1 MPGQISTW
9 SWIAAA
15 FGMQTFSSA
24 AREQRRL
31 RAGLVV
37 AAILFACFPIGVH
50 AQQGTGSIAGKV
62 IDATGA
68 VIPDA
73 TITITNQATL
83 SSISLKSD
91 AGGEYSSPPLTSGQY
106 MVEVE
111 RDGFRPAVQK
121 DFALDNDQHAQ
132 LDFTLQVGD
141 MSQQVE
147 VQANAPALNTFNAS
161 LGSVLDNSVAESLP
175 LNGSS
180 ALSLIQLDPSVISA
194 FGPVNEGF
202 NDRGTGVSNI
212 RIGGGVSGS
221 NANLLDGAN
230 NLQTTRGEVLINST
244 VTGIQETRLMYGVVS
259 AQYGLTSGGVIAMTT
274 KSGTNNFHG
283 QVYEYFRNTALNA
296 VNHFAAPGTRPAIRY
311 NQYGAALGG
320 PIMHDRAFV
329 FGNYEAYR
337 NTQVN
342 PSIATVPTLLER
354 GGDFS
359 DQPAIIYNPDNVI
372 TGTICSPPPNQSQC
386 LTNPR
391 VAYANNKITSFDKA
405 ALAFQEAFV
414 PKPNL
419 GGPGTLVNNYASD
432 APLISSQTAAIG
444 RIDWQIN
451 NRLSFFG
458 RYAYYENIT
467 NNEGNYGSLPLAAS
481 TRNDD
486 LRNQDVTL
494 GLTKVVSGTML
505 NDIRVAVGRSYFP
518 FAAGSTGGNWPQKLG
533 ISSSV
538 PSTTLPAISIANYG
552 IQVST
557 NTGLR
562 TSLIPEINDTLT
574 ILHGLHSIHVGAGAR
589 FYEAYN
595 SSNAYPSGSF
605 SFSQSVTGQVGS
617 SSIGTGNSYASFL
630 IGKPGSVTATVAGG
644 SVARSFSVNGFVQDD
659 WRVLPSLT
667 VNLGI
672 RYDYQAI
679 PWEKA
684 NGFSTL
690 RLDQIYSPTPV
701 PGSPGLPGLPGREV
715 YANGNS
721 RNFEHENYHDFG
733 PRVGF
738 AWQISSRHHTVLRG
752 GYALYYA
759 SAVNQVNTNATD
771 GFGTNTTNYESQSTY
786 GYISQFS
793 DGFPYTPL
801 GLPRTAGGTG
811 MLLGQSPTVQ
821 PVSAP
826 TPASQQFAL
835 SLNHEF
841 AGKTIVT
848 ISLIQNHGTHFPMT
862 GINLNQ
868 LSPQNMVLG
877 QAALESPTTNPYS
890 GYGIKGS
897 FGGKNLQVR
906 QALAPYPYFS
916 RIYEYYP
923 HFGGFLG
930 RGAQIVISRPI
941 SANLQMQLGYSRS
954 KLLSDPLVSTITAP
968 ATVQASLQNNYA
980 PHSEYGIDPTD
991 VTNRYT
997 GNLTYGLPFG
1007 ARRTFFNHASTG
1019 ANRWI
1024 SGWSVASTF
1033 TIESG
1038 RPLAITG
1045 TNNNTA
1051 TRPNFVPGVNPK
1063 LPHPNVAEWFNTT
1076 AFTVAPPYTF
1086 GNVPRTLST
1095 LRGPGAFNL
1104 NLNLSKIT
1112 KINRY
1117 TGEFRLD
1124 AFNAINKTNLG
1135 NPNVNYVAPNSTTT
1149 VSTGANGLA
1158 TAFGTITSA
1167 QSSRNMQITVK
1178 LRF

>member
-1 MPGQISTW
+1 
-9 SWIAAA
+9 
-15 FGMQTFSSA
+15 
-24 AREQRRL
+24 
-31 RAGLVV
+31 
-37 AAILFACFPIGVH
+37 
-50 AQQGTGSIAGKV
+50 
-62 IDATGA
+62 
-68 VIPDA
+68 
-73 TITITNQATL
+73 
-83 SSISLKSD
+83 
-91 AGGEYSSPPLTSGQY
+91 
-106 MVEVE
+106 
-111 RDGFRPAVQK
+111 
-121 DFALDNDQHAQ
+121 
-132 LDFTLQVGD
+132 
-141 MSQQVE
+141 
-147 VQANAPALNTFNAS
+147 
-161 LGSVLDNSVAESLP
+161 
-175 LNGSS
+175 
-180 ALSLIQLDPSVISA
+180 
-194 FGPVNEGF
+194 
-202 NDRGTGVSNI
+202 
-212 RIGGGVSGS
+212 
-221 NANLLDGAN
+221 
-230 NLQTTRGEVLINST
+230 
-244 VTGIQETRLMYGVVS
+244 
-259 AQYGLTSGGVIAMTT
+259 
-274 KSGTNNFHG
+274 
-283 QVYEYFRNTALNA
+283 
-296 VNHFAAPGTRPAIRY
+296 
-311 NQYGAALGG
+311 
-320 PIMHDRAFV
+320 
-329 FGNYEAYR
+329 
-337 NTQVN
+337 VN

-359 DQPAIIYNPDNVI
+359 DQTAILYDPLSSASGSR
-372 TGTICSPPPNQSQC
+372 TP
-386 LTNPR
+386 
-391 VAYANNKITSFDKA
+391 YANNKIPSGEFDQA
-405 ALAFQEAFV
+405 ALAFQTAFV

-419 GGPGTLVNNYASD
+419 GGTTTLVNNYVSD
-432 APLISSQTAAIG
+432 VPLISSQTAAIG

-451 NRLSFFG
+451 NRLSFFA

-467 NNEGNYGSLPLAAS
+467 NNEGNYGSLALAAS

-486 LRNQDVTL
+486 MRNQDVTL
-494 GLTKVVSGTML
+494 GLTKVVSGTIL

-518 FAAGSTGGNWPQKLG
+518 FAAGSMGGNWPQKLG
-533 ISSSV
+533 ISNV
-538 PSTTLPAISIANYG
+538 PGTTLPAISIANYG
-552 IQVST
+552 ITVST
-557 NTGLR
+557 NIGLR
-562 TSLIPEINDTLT
+562 TSLIPELNDTLT
-574 ILHGLHSIHVGAGAR
+574 ILYGLHSIHIGAGAR

-605 SFSQSVTGQVGS
+605 SFSQSVTGQTGS

-659 WRVLPSLT
+659 WRVLPSVT

-690 RLDQIYSPTPV
+690 RLDQIYPAS
-701 PGSPGLPGLPGREV
+701 GLPGLPGREV
-715 YANGNS
+715 YASSKS
-721 RNFEHENYHDFG
+721 RNFEHENYRNFA
-733 PRVGF
+733 PRIGF

-759 SAVNQVNTNATD
+759 SAVNQINTNATD
-771 GFGTNTTNYESQSTY
+771 GFGTNTTTYASQSNY
-786 GYISQFS
+786 GYISEFA

-801 GLPRTAGGTG
+801 GLPGTGGGAG

-826 TPASQQFAL
+826 TPVSQQFAL
-835 SLNHEF
+835 SINHEF
-841 AGKTIVT
+841 AGKTILT

-877 QAALESPTTNPYS
+877 QAVLESATTNPYYS
-890 GYGIKGS
+890 YGIKGS
-897 FGGKNLQVR
+897 LGGKTLQVR
-906 QALAPYPYFS
+906 QALTPYPYFS
-916 RIYEYYP
+916 RVYEYYP
-923 HFGGFLG
+923 HFGGFMG
-930 RGAQIVISRPI
+930 RGAQAVVSRPI

-954 KLLSDPLVSTITAP
+954 KLLSDPLVSTITAA
-968 ATVQASLQNNYA
+968 ATVQATLQNNYA

-1007 ARRTFFNHASTG
+1007 ATRTFFNHASTRV
-1019 ANRWI
+1019 NRWI

-1045 TNNNTA
+1045 VNNDTA

-1063 LPHPNVAEWFNTT
+1063 LPHPSVAEWFNTD

-1086 GNVPRTLST
+1086 GNVPRTLSS

-1112 KINRY
+1112 KFNRY

-1135 NPNVNYVAPNSTTT
+1135 SPNVNYVAPNSTTT
-1149 VSTGANGLA
+1149 VSTGTNGLA

-1167 QSSRNMQITVK
+1167 QSSRNVQITAK
-1178 LRF
+1178 IRF